1 MLGLITNICTSYD
14 MAGFLT
20 ENRLVVK
27 AYIEDKIINSV
38 DEQTWKEET
47 KRMLGL
53 AITNN
58 STVEPNITC
67 GDKTECALLEMAFA
81 IGYDYHDWRDK
92 ERQKKVFPFSEDRQR
107 MSTVY
112 TDHHGNDYAFVKGT
126 PEAMIPHCTHFLDA
140 HGTVT
145 PISE

>member
-1 MLGLITNICTSYD
+1 
-14 MAGFLT
+14 MAGSLT

-38 DEQTWKEET
+38 EEQTWKEET

-58 STVEPNITC
+58 STAEPNLTC
-67 GDKTECALLEMAFA
+67 ANGVISGEQIGDKTECALLEMALA
-81 IGYDYHDWRDK
+81 MGYDYRDWRDK
-92 ERQKKVFPFSEDRQR
+92 ERQKKVFPFSADRQK
-107 MSTVY
+107 MSTLY
-112 TDHHGNDYAFVKGT
+112 TDHHGNDYAFVKGA

-140 HGTVT
+140 QGTVT
-145 PISE
+145 PINE